1 MKKIVLLSIV
11 LLPALFIQA
20 QEYTPIKN
28 LAALQQYKK
37 AKEDLDK
44 EMGKA
49 KFSSKPEAYILKTAV
64 YAGMAADTNSL
75 LLAGITAENNKNNDD
90 AAKYYGRVADLKVT
104 GPDFEGIYRFL
115 VRHYFA
121 KKDMA
126 NFEKYKALGKQFY
139 PASEFFTYDKVDF
152 AIGLEE
158 DFHKKMQALEE
169 VIAADPNS
177 YKAYELLGG

>member
-11 LLPALFIQA
+11 LLPALIIQA

-64 YAGMAADTNSL
+64 YAGL
-75 LLAGITAENNKNNDD
+75 
-90 AAKYYGRVADLKVT
+90 
-104 GPDFEGIYRFL
+104 
-115 VRHYFA
+115 
-121 KKDMA
+121 
-126 NFEKYKALGKQFY
+126 
-139 PASEFFTYDKVDF
+139 
-152 AIGLEE
+152 
-158 DFHKKMQALEE
+158 
-169 VIAADPNS
+169 AADP
-177 YKAYELLGG
+177 KMKGTEAGDQLLTEAETSWAIAAAGRLVNGRADYGTRPGGWF